1 MDSDT
6 STIIDSKGDEVPVR
20 VLKDVKV
27 WEVSP
32 VLVGSQQNSFVQ
44 ALNQV

>member
-6 STIIDSKGDEVPVR
+6 STAIDSKGDEVPVR

-44 ALNQV
+44 AS